1 MSRRQETVSSEQ
13 WAVSSK
19 TRTVRS
25 ERLLLPT
32 AHCPLPTV
40 FLDFH
45 IANINRP
52 QALHEVS
59 RFLMLK
65 IWIVCLDYQKKLIA
79 GRQREVRS
87 IKHRMIWLRQLVQR
101 QHTQYSR
108 KRSHQNRALKGNRNK
123 RGPTVKRLAA
133 DIQGIIDN
141 LHPILHEKSA
151 QPAKYSAQQNDQ
163 WQTGAREP

>member
-32 AHCPLPTV
+32 AHCPLLPAV
-40 FLDFH
+40 CRLPSAVCPLDFH

-52 QALHEVS
+52 QALHEAS

-65 IWIVCLDYQKKLIA
+65 IWIVCFDYQKKLIA
-79 GRQREVRS
+79 GRQSEVRR

-101 QHTQYSR
+101 QHTQHGR
-108 KRSHQNRALKGNRNK
+108 KRSH
-123 RGPTVKRLAA
+123 
-133 DIQGIIDN
+133 
-141 LHPILHEKSA
+141 
-151 QPAKYSAQQNDQ
+151 
-163 WQTGAREP
+163 